1 MSLQDGV
8 VRRFFALLAI
18 LAFVFGASYASA
30 LLYRVM
36 GPWTAVGIEGDGS
49 ATHMAFSPDLPRPD
63 WVPVYP
69 GATVVQASRVTSV
82 KMPSGFHSLDLVTR
96 ATLDDVKRFYIDRLT
111 AAGFAVADNGLG
123 PLNPLTAAYLG
134 IAGSL
139 SGRRAAT
146 DDQIEI
152 VIRTTEGIIFPSR
165 PLQLQWRKMSEAATA
180 AAAFPQ

>member
-1 MSLQDGV
+1 
-8 VRRFFALLAI
+8 VRRFFALLVI
-18 LAFVFGASYASA
+18 LAFVFGASYACA

-36 GPWTAVGIEGDGS
+36 GAWTAVAIESDGS

-69 GATVVQASRVTSV
+69 GATVVQASRLTSV
-82 KMPSGFHSLDLVTR
+82 KQPSGFHSLDLVTR
-96 ATLDDVKRFYIDRLT
+96 ASLDDVKRFYIDRL
-111 AAGFAVADNGLG
+111 AASGFTVADNGLG

-152 VIRTTEGIIFPSR
+152 VIRTPERIIFPSR
-165 PLQLQWRKMSEAATA
+165 PLQLQWRKISESATA
-180 AAAFPQ
+180 AATGAQ